1 MKEKQKARF
10 DAGTPKRAKVERA
23 DICSSPLTSIIN
35 FTMPNPVSQT
45 KISDLLGYG
54 QENAVPLQHLITVTG
69 LDSRTIRQQIER
81 ERRAGVPICADNKT
95 GYFLPTNELERNRCV
110 QSMRHLSEE
119 IRVTAEAIAT
129 GELFEG

>member
-1 MKEKQKARF
+1 MKKKQKARF

-23 DICSSPLTSIIN
+23 NICSAPLTSAIDS
-35 FTMPNPVSQT
+35 TMPKPVRQT

-54 QENAVPLQHLITVTG
+54 CENAVPLQHLMTVTG

-95 GYFLPTNELERNRCV
+95 GYFLPVNELERDRCV
-110 QSMRHLSEE
+110 QSMRHRAEE
-119 IRVTAEAIAT
+119 IRMTAEAIAT